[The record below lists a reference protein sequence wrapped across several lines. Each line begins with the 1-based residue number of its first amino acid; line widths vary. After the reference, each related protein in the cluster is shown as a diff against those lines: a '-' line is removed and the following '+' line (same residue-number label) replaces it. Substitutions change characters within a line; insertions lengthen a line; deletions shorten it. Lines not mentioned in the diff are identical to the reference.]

1 MWAIGGTKRY
11 KESDKMAEKNILM
24 QRKKADGSFDT
35 YYPKTKVANLIDGFS
50 LFTGAALS
58 VVATN
63 KTYSA
68 STALDNNFFIYE
80 NLTINSGVTLTVLN
94 KCPTI
99 IIVKNTLTLNG
110 NISAVGKGGIGG
122 FGALFGTN
130 SGGNGG
136 GLVLIIAKKIVGNG
150 TIDVSGKEGGTP
162 TQTNPGDN
170 TNEAPDDGSI
180 GGIVLNGGGVPDK
193 GEISSPATAIALG
206 AGYCCPLLASDIG
219 GAGGSYSSLDR
230 SSPYNLGQ
238 GGGGGAGCGGSGGDG
253 GGGGVDNGYS
263 LPGGGGGGGGGIIL
277 ISTSPVPG
285 LSLFAK
291 GGDGGGGYYGSTT
304 DHGGPGGGGGGGG
317 LITILAP
324 SSSATVN
331 VAGGAGGPVGRG
343 SGTREPGDPGEAGVA
358 QFKQIV

>member
-1 MWAIGGTKRY
+1 
-11 KESDKMAEKNILM
+11 MAEKNILM
-24 QRKKADGSFDT
+24 QKKKADGSFDT

-110 NISAVGKGGIGG
+110 NISAVGKGAAGGIGT
-122 FGALFGTN
+122 LYGTN
-130 SGGNGG
+130 DGGSGG
-136 GLVLIIAKKIVGNG
+136 GLVFILAKKIVGTG
-150 TIDVSGKEGGTP
+150 AIDASGEEGGTP
-162 TQTNPGDN
+162 TQTNPDGSSTTPEN
-170 TNEAPDDGSI
+170 GSI

-230 SSPYNLGQ
+230 SSPYNLGD

-253 GGGGVDNGYS
+253 GSGGKVNDGYL

-277 ISTSPVPG
+277 ITPSAVPSLQ
-285 LSLFAK
+285 LSAK
-291 GGDGGGGYYGSTT
+291 GGNGGGGYYGSTT
-304 DHGGPGGGGGGGG
+304 DHGGHGGGGGGGG

-331 VAGGAGGPVGRG
+331 VSGGAGGPIGSG
-343 SGTREPGDPGEAGVA
+343 SGTCKPGNPGEAGVA
-358 QFKQIV
+358 QFKQII